1 MKHLVAACIAM
12 LAMTCSGTVIG
23 PSAARAD
30 PEPPGPDTPC
40 AEGVAG
46 ALTQLPDH
54 KTLVRCQKQQDN
66 DFGWQIFTAPYPNS
80 NRWLTYGPQLILLGE
95 GQPNREIDSGDWIA
109 YPQVAEGQCT
119 AEQQAVVRAGEL
131 SSPQISTGERGQP
144 LQLQLLPLLFTVEL
158 TGPCLWQKVQ

>member
-23 PSAARAD
+23 PSAARED

-80 NRWLTYGPQLILLGE
+80 NRWLTYGPQLILHGE
-95 GQPNREIDSGDWIA
+95 GQPNREIVSDVLIA
-109 YPQVAEGQCT
+109 NAQVGKGQYIIK
-119 AEQQAVVRAGEL
+119 QQAYYRAGEL
-131 SSPQISTGERGQP
+131 SSPQI
-144 LQLQLLPLLFTVEL
+144 
-158 TGPCLWQKVQ
+158 